1 MMLEMKG
8 VSFRYDTREVL
19 CDIDLALAD
28 GEWLGIVGANGAGK
42 STLLKLILGLIEPD
56 AGTITRFG
64 DPTFKAW
71 HEIAYMRQEGFLTMR
86 AFPASVE
93 EIISMPLLIPVRKR
107 EMTRAAM
114 HAEVERAMRLT
125 GLVGFGKKKISDLSG
140 GERQKVQIAQSIV
153 AHPRLLLMDEP
164 TTGLDERATAELEH
178 LFAGL
183 KRREAVSAIVISHDA
198 GWLRNVVDRTLFLI
212 DGRLGD
218 SHA

>member
-19 CDIDLALAD
+19 GDIDLTLAD

-56 AGTITRFG
+56 AGTITRFR
-64 DPTFKAW
+64 DPNFKAW

-114 HAEVERAMRLT
+114 HAEVERAMRLV
-125 GLVGFGKKKISDLSG
+125 GLHGFAKKKISDLSG

-164 TTGLDERATAELEH
+164 TTGLDERATRELEH

-198 GWLRNVVDRTLFLI
+198 TWLRNVVDRTLFLI
-212 DGRLGD
+212 DGRLGEH
-218 SHA
+218 HA

>member
-1 MMLEMKG
+1 MILELHG
-8 VSFRYDTREVL
+8 VSFHYDTRQILTDV
-19 CDIDLALAD
+19 DLALAN

-42 STLLKLILGLIEPD
+42 STLLKLILGLLEPD
-56 AGTITRFG
+56 CGTIVRFG
-64 DPTFKAW
+64 DPDFKSW
-71 HEIAYMRQEGFLTMR
+71 HEISYMRQEGFLTMR

-93 EIISMPLLIPVRKR
+93 EIISMPLLIPARKR
-107 EMTRAAM
+107 QITRDAM
-114 HAEVERAMRLT
+114 HAEVERAMRLA
-125 GLVGFGKKKISDLSG
+125 GLSGFGKKKISDLSG

-164 TTGLDERATAELEH
+164 TTGLDERATDELEH

-198 GWLRNVVDRTLFLI
+198 TWLENVVDRTLFLI

-218 SHA
+218 RHA